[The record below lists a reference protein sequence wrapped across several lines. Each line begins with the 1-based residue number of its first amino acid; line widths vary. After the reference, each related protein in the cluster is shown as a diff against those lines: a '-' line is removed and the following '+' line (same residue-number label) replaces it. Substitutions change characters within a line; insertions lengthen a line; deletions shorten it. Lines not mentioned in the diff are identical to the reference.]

1 MIKVSIFYP
10 NKPGSRFDSDYYM
23 KVHMPMAAELLAPA
37 LLAVSVEIGV
47 SGAMPGQPPAFWAI
61 CGFTCQ
67 SAEAFTEAFLPH
79 AAKLQGD
86 IPNYTDIEPIIQIS
100 QLSTIPIVPQTFTS
114 PKPVPA

>member
-1 MIKVSIFYP
+1 
-10 NKPGSRFDSDYYM
+10 
-23 KVHMPMAAELLAPA
+23 MPMAADLLAPV

-47 SGAMPGQPPAFWAI
+47 SGAAPEQPPAFCAI
-61 CGFTCQ
+61 AGFTCE

-100 QLSTIPIVPQTFTS
+100 QLSTVLNVPQSFT
-114 PKPVPA
+114 PVKPVPA